1 MFTSA
6 SFRFCCSHIACRIHG
21 ILQVWTCL
29 PNCVFCGAVG
39 HRVKTDEHSLKI
51 IRILLVFQYLDVSC
65 HILSSILLQ
74 LRLWLPAKKQ
84 GNGFQLSGFWWPH
97 RPGFKALRKALDCQ
111 CGNNRKWSSMFVPL
125 NRVAHFMPI
134 RLHKYGS
141 IYVEGANCQEHRR
154 RGAIWFVHCQVRPDV
169 VNFNA
174 AISALAVAGR
184 ASQAQ
189 ELLQSMA
196 PRRCQEGGPGQVKQ
210 QVTGLL
216 AIHKFRWSPSSHL
229 QALRNHN
236 LPQRSNCFVRA
247 PGCMA
252 ACSSFA
258 PRDARA
264 RRDFD
269 AVVSGRGLP
278 SFSSS

>member
-1 MFTSA
+1 
-6 SFRFCCSHIACRIHG
+6 
-21 ILQVWTCL
+21 
-29 PNCVFCGAVG
+29 
-39 HRVKTDEHSLKI
+39 
-51 IRILLVFQYLDVSC
+51 
-65 HILSSILLQ
+65 
-74 LRLWLPAKKQ
+74 
-84 GNGFQLSGFWWPH
+84 
-97 RPGFKALRKALDCQ
+97 
-111 CGNNRKWSSMFVPL
+111 MFVPL

-154 RGAIWFVHCQVRPDV
+154 RGAICFVHCQVRPDV

-210 QVTGLL
+210 QATGLL

-229 QALRNHN
+229 GGSTQPQSPTTQQLLR
-236 LPQRSNCFVRA
+236 
-247 PGCMA
+247 
-252 ACSSFA
+252 ACAGVHGRLLFICSKRCQS
-258 PRDARA
+258 PTRLRCSCKWE
-264 RRDFD
+264 RT
-269 AVVSGRGLP
+269 SGILQLLMEV
-278 SFSSS
+278 